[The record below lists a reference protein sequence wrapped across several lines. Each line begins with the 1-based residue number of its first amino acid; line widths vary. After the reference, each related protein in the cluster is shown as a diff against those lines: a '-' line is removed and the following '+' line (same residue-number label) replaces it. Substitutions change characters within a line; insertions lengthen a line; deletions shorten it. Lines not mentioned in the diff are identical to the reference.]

1 MVAWPRLKQK
11 ESLFQRHW
19 RYGRR
24 GQGGARSISLSLS
37 LPIYIYIYIIIY
49 ILHAYDIIL

>member
-37 LPIYIYIYIIIY
+37 PYIYIYIIIY